1 MPRKRAT
8 AAAATSAV
16 TSTAAASSIV
26 NAALPAS
33 TGGSYRTAPR
43 FTPWSLKSVERIQRT
58 KDIVQISRF
67 LQSEEG
73 IPQVRYGIRQ
83 LPREAVGKG
92 IGCKSISTD
101 LDFRR
106 ESTALFKKWAE
117 SPAIDIRKEHNLFAL
132 QPMLLASMLG
142 DGELFIHPVYE
153 PTGAAWSLNDRSRRA
168 FQLQLISRD
177 QLTNGTLKPEEA
189 RSQRWIDGLQYNGLD
204 QLVNLRLNQDAEA
217 SGFYGSQKY
226 TDLPAVN
233 ALGHRNI
240 FHLKDPTRIHQY
252 HGDPVIF
259 ASGRDLLDSLDLKA
273 LRKHSAKV
281 RASLLGA
288 TTTRDGKMLNAM
300 QQIAVSE
307 QSGTP
312 AADTGRRFVE
322 VAEGAVFLPM
332 SDNESFNFFNNPQ
345 EGIPFRDILADLL
358 HPFMFELGYPPEWI
372 FTRGKVGGVEYRG
385 LLQQV
390 ARAHEG
396 LRARLYPFLEW
407 LWEKVIGT
415 AMMPGGPL
423 AQFAAIPDWNQID
436 FVTDPDPTVDAGRD
450 NRADLENLGENL
462 ITPDDFIE
470 RRTGNDGEAVRRAS
484 IDQKLDSIRY
494 AIHRATA
501 QPIDQVE
508 IPASIAIA
516 IAMGL
521 KTVQAA
527 SGIINV
533 LNPTNIAADI
543 AEMDAPAEPPPL

>member
-1 MPRKRAT
+1 MAT
-8 AAAATSAV
+8 RSSKSPSLRVSKSPAV
-16 TSTAAASSIV
+16 APIV
-26 NAALPAS
+26 NTTTTTSP
-33 TGGSYRTAPR
+33 GSYRSTPR
-43 FTPWSLKSVERIQRT
+43 LTPWNSKSVERMQRS

-73 IPQVRYGIRQ
+73 IPQVRYGIQQ

-92 IGCKSISTD
+92 IGCKSISQD
-101 LDFRR
+101 PAFRR
-106 ESTALFKKWAE
+106 DATMLFRKWAE
-117 SPAIDIRKEHNLFAL
+117 SPAIDIRKEHSLYAL
-132 QPMLLASMLG
+132 QPMLLSAMLG
-142 DGELFIHPVYE
+142 DGELFIHPIYD
-153 PTGAAWSLNDRSRRA
+153 PLGASWSLNDRSKRA
-168 FQLQLISRD
+168 FQLQLITRD
-177 QLTNGTLKPEEA
+177 QLTNGTVNITEA
-189 RSQRWIDGLQYNGLD
+189 RTLRWMDGLQYNGLD
-204 QLVNLRLNQDAEA
+204 QLLTLRLNQDADA
-217 SGFYGSQKY
+217 NGFYGSKKY
-226 TDLPAVN
+226 TDIAAVN

-273 LRKHSAKV
+273 LRKHSAKI

-300 QQIAVSE
+300 QQIAIAE
-307 QSGTP
+307 QGGNPT
-312 AADTGRRFVE
+312 ADTGRRFVE

-358 HPFMFELGYPPEWI
+358 HPFMFELKYPPEWI

-423 AQFAAIPDWNQID
+423 AAYAALEDWNQID

-450 NRADLENLGENL
+450 KRADLESLGENL
-462 ITPDDFIE
+462 ITPDDLIE
-470 RRTGNDGEAVRRAS
+470 RSTGQDGEAVRHAA

-494 AIHRATA
+494 AIARAKNI
-501 QPIDQVE
+501 PIDQVE
-508 IPASIAIA
+508 IPASVALAIG
-516 IAMGL
+516 MGL
-521 KTVQAA
+521 KTLQPA
-527 SGIINV
+527 SGILTA
-533 LNPTNIAADI
+533 LNPTTIATDIAAL
-543 AEMDAPAEPPPL
+543 DAP

>member
-1 MPRKRAT
+1 MSRRKTLKPT
-8 AAAATSAV
+8 APAPITNAAT
-16 TSTAAASSIV
+16 TTTT
-26 NAALPAS
+26 
-33 TGGSYRTAPR
+33 TGGSYRSTPHYTA
-43 FTPWSLKSVERIQRT
+43 WNSKSVERMQRS

-73 IPQVRYGIRQ
+73 IPQVRYGIQQ

-92 IGCKSISTD
+92 IGCKSISQD
-101 LDFRR
+101 SDFRR
-106 ESTALFKKWAE
+106 EATALFKKWAD
-117 SPAIDIRKEHNLFAL
+117 SPAIDIRKEHNLFAI
-132 QPMLLASMLG
+132 QPMLLSAMLG
-142 DGELFIHPVYE
+142 DGELFILPVYE
-153 PTGAAWSLNDRSRRA
+153 PTGASWSLNDRSKRA
-168 FQLQLISRD
+168 FQIQLVSRD
-177 QLTNGTLKPEEA
+177 QLTNGDVQSVAA
-189 RSQRWIDGLQYNGLD
+189 RKLRWFDGLQYNGLD
-204 QLVNLRLNQDAEA
+204 QLQLLRLNQDPDA
-217 SGFYGSQKY
+217 SGYLLSKAF
-226 TDLPAVN
+226 TDIPAVN
-233 ALGHRNI
+233 AMGHRNI

-300 QQIAVSE
+300 QQIALAE
-307 QSGTP
+307 QGGNPT
-312 AADTGRRFVE
+312 ADTGRRFVE

-345 EGIPFRDILADLL
+345 EGIPFREILADLL
-358 HPFMFELGYPPEWI
+358 HPFMFELKYPPEWI

-423 AQFAAIPDWNQID
+423 FQYANITDWNQID

-450 NRADLENLGENL
+450 KRADLESLGENL
-462 ITPDDFIE
+462 ITPDDLIE
-470 RRTGNDGEAVRRAS
+470 RSTGQDGEAVRHAA

-494 AIHRATA
+494 AIARAKNI
-501 QPIDQVE
+501 PIDQVE
-508 IPASIAIA
+508 IPASVALAIG
-516 IAMGL
+516 MGL
-521 KTVQAA
+521 KTLQPA
-527 SGIINV
+527 SGILTA
-533 LNPTNIAADI
+533 LNPATLAADI
-543 AEMDAPAEPPPL
+543 AQLDEA

>member
-1 MPRKRAT
+1 MAT
-8 AAAATSAV
+8 RSSKSPSLRVSKSPAV
-16 TSTAAASSIV
+16 APIV
-26 NAALPAS
+26 NTTTTTSP
-33 TGGSYRTAPR
+33 GSYRSTPR
-43 FTPWSLKSVERIQRT
+43 LKPWNSKSVERMQRSR
-58 KDIVQISRF
+58 DIVQISRF

-73 IPQVRYGIRQ
+73 IPQVRYGIQQ

-92 IGCKSISTD
+92 IGCKSISQD
-101 LDFRR
+101 PAFRR
-106 ESTALFKKWAE
+106 DATLLFRKWAE
-117 SPAIDIRKEHNLFAL
+117 SPAIDIRKEHSLYAL
-132 QPMLLASMLG
+132 QPMLLSAMLG
-142 DGELFIHPVYE
+142 DGELFIHPIYD
-153 PTGAAWSLNDRSRRA
+153 PLGAAWSLNDRSKRA
-168 FQLQLISRD
+168 FQLQLITRD
-177 QLTNGTLKPEEA
+177 QLTNGTVNITEA
-189 RSQRWIDGLQYNGLD
+189 RTLRWMDGLQYNGLD
-204 QLVNLRLNQDAEA
+204 QLLTLRLNQDADA
-217 SGFYGSQKY
+217 NGFYGSKKY
-226 TDLPAVN
+226 TDIAAVN

-273 LRKHSAKV
+273 LRKHSAKI

-300 QQIAVSE
+300 QQIAIAE
-307 QSGTP
+307 QGGNPT
-312 AADTGRRFVE
+312 ADTGRRFVE

-358 HPFMFELGYPPEWI
+358 HPFMFELKYPPEWI

-423 AQFAAIPDWNQID
+423 HTFAALEDWNQID

-450 NRADLENLGENL
+450 KRADLESLGENL
-462 ITPDDFIE
+462 ITPDDLIE
-470 RRTGNDGEAVRRAS
+470 RSTGHDGEAVRHAA

-494 AIHRATA
+494 AIARSKNI
-501 QPIDQVE
+501 PIDQVE
-508 IPASIAIA
+508 IPASVALAIG
-516 IAMGL
+516 MGL
-521 KTVQAA
+521 KTLQPA
-527 SGIINV
+527 SGILTA
-533 LNPTNIAADI
+533 LNPTTIAADI
-543 AEMDAPAEPPPL
+543 AALDAP

>member
-1 MPRKRAT
+1 MAKRPSKSPRLPV
-8 AAAATSAV
+8 SQ
-16 TSTAAASSIV
+16 SPS
-26 NAALPAS
+26 LPAS
-33 TGGSYRTAPR
+33 ETAAPIVNVATSTTPGSYRSTPR
-43 FTPWSLKSVERIQRT
+43 YTPWSLKSVERMQRS

-73 IPQVRYGIRQ
+73 IPQVRYGIQQ

-92 IGCKSISTD
+92 IGCKSISQN

-106 ESTALFKKWAE
+106 EATALFKKWAE
-117 SPAIDIRKEHNLFAL
+117 SPAIDIRKEHNLFAI
-132 QPMLLASMLG
+132 QPMLLSAMLG
-142 DGELFIHPVYE
+142 DGELFILPVYE
-153 PTGAAWSLNDRSRRA
+153 PGGASWSLNDRSKRA
-168 FQLQLISRD
+168 FQIQLVSRD
-177 QLTNGTLKPEEA
+177 QLTNGDVQTSEA
-189 RSQRWIDGLQYNGLD
+189 RSLRWFDGLQYNGLD
-204 QLVNLRLNQDAEA
+204 QLQILRLNQDAEA
-217 SGFYGSQKY
+217 TGY
-226 TDLPAVN
+226 TSSKKFTDIPAVN
-233 ALGHRNI
+233 AMGHRNI

-252 HGDPVIF
+252 HGDPIIF

-300 QQIAVSE
+300 QQIAVAE

-322 VAEGAVFLPM
+322 VAEGAVFLPL

-345 EGIPFRDILADLL
+345 EGIPFRDILADLI
-358 HPFMFELGYPPEWI
+358 HPFLFELKYPPEWI

-415 AMMPGGPL
+415 AMQPGGPL
-423 AQFAAIPDWNQID
+423 YDYATVEDWNQID

-450 NRADLENLGENL
+450 KRADLEALGENL
-462 ITPDDFIE
+462 LPADDLIE
-470 RRTGNDGEAVRRAS
+470 KSTGNDGEAVRHSS
-484 IDQKLDSIRY
+484 IDQRLDSIRY
-494 AIHRATA
+494 AIHRATGT
-501 QPIDQVE
+501 PIDQVK
-508 IPASIAIA
+508 IPASIAIS
-516 IAMGL
+516 IGMGL
-521 KTVQAA
+521 KTLQAA
-527 SGIINV
+527 AGT
-533 LNPTNIAADI
+533 LNTLSPATLAADI
-543 AEMDAPAEPPPL
+543 AALDASE